1 MNIRITV
8 WNEFRHEKI
17 NPEVSKIYPAG
28 IHGAIAEGLLEH
40 GLKQVHTATLDEPEH
55 GLTQQVLDET
65 DVLVWW
71 GHKAHKEV
79 RDEIVDRV
87 HARVLSGMGLV
98 TLHSAHFS
106 KIFKKLMGTGCDLK
120 WREDGGKER
129 IWVVEPGHPIAEQLP
144 EYFEINPEETYGE
157 RFDIPA
163 PDTLVFASWFE
174 GGEIF
179 RSGCCYHRGQGKI
192 FYFRPG
198 HETYPTYYN
207 PCVKQVIANSVRWAA
222 PVHGPVVKFGHHPE
236 RMK

>member
-1 MNIRITV
+1 MSIRITV

-17 NPEVSKIYPAG
+17 NPKVSKIYPAG
-28 IHGAIAEGLLEH
+28 IHAAIANGLLEH
-40 GLKQVHTATLDEPEH
+40 GLDQVHTATLDEPEH

-71 GHKAHKEV
+71 GDKAHKEV

-87 HARVLSGMGLV
+87 HARVMSGMGLV

-106 KIFKKLMGTGCDLK
+106 KIFKKLMGTSCSLK
-120 WREDGGKER
+120 WRDDGGNER
-129 IWVVEPGHPIAEQLP
+129 IWVVEPGHPIAAHLP
-144 EYFEINPEETYGE
+144 ECFVIKHEETYGE
-157 RFDIPA
+157 RFDIPT

-179 RSGCCYHRGQGKI
+179 RSGCCYHRGHGKI

-198 HETYPTYYN
+198 HEAYPTYHN
-207 PCVKQVIANSVRWAA
+207 PRVKQVIANAVGWAA
-222 PVHGPVVKFGHHPE
+222 PVHGPVVKYGQYL
-236 RMK
+236 